1 MMILLQDGKLT
12 HGILIGINSK
22 YMTYTLK
29 LTVNQ
34 DASVVHLMKDDEVI
48 GERSWQEERDMGK
61 QLLSALDGILTENGV
76 DKTLI
81 KEFMIDGN
89 AKENFTSRRIA
100 ETVQKVYTFAINQQ

>member
-1 MMILLQDGKLT
+1 
-12 HGILIGINSK
+12 
-22 YMTYTLK
+22 MTYILK

-34 DASVVHLMKDDEVI
+34 DASVLSLMQDEEIV

-61 QLLSALDGILTENGV
+61 QLLSALKGMLTENAV
-76 DKTLI
+76 DKTEI
-81 KEFMIDGN
+81 KEFVIDGN

>member
-1 MMILLQDGKLT
+1 
-12 HGILIGINSK
+12 
-22 YMTYTLK
+22 MTYILR

-34 DASVVHLMKDDEVI
+34 DASVLRLMQDEEIV

-61 QLLSALDGILTENGV
+61 QLLSALQGILTENAV
-76 DKTLI
+76 DKTEI
-81 KEFMIDGN
+81 KEFVIDGN

>member
-1 MMILLQDGKLT
+1 
-12 HGILIGINSK
+12 
-22 YMTYTLK
+22 MTYILK

-34 DASVVHLMKDDEVI
+34 DASVLSLMKDEVLV

-61 QLLSALDGILTENGV
+61 QLLSALDGILTENAV
-76 DKTLI
+76 DKTEI
-81 KEFMIDGN
+81 KEFVIDGN